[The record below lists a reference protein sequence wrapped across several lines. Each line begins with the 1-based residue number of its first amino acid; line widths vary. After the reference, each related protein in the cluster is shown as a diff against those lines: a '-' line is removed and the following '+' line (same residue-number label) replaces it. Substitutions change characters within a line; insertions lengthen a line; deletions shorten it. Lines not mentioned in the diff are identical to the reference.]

1 MDALR
6 VRVARITRVAHGISS
21 FELVPWEGSCLP
33 SFEPGAHLDVHSPRG
48 HVRQYSLCNDP
59 QETHRY
65 LIAVQRD
72 PHGRGGSVALH
83 DAVREGDGLTVSTP
97 RNTFPLLRARAYLL
111 VAGGIGITPL
121 LSMARVLQRTGTPYT
136 LHYCTRS
143 PERTAFLE
151 ELSAPPFAP
160 HLRMHHDEG
169 DASRGLDVDALLET
183 RQPGARLYC
192 CGPAGLMGAVRKAAL
207 RHGWPGEKL
216 HFESF
221 TAQGVNTALGLENSE
236 FEVAIRSTGVVLP
249 VPNGQSVLN
258 VLRLNGLQVPS
269 ECEAGTCGTCLTGIC
284 EGEPEHRDS
293 FFTGPEQAGSKRM
306 LICVSRARSRRLVLD
321 L

>member
-6 VRVARITRVAHGISS
+6 VRVTRITRVAHGISS
-21 FELVPWEGSCLP
+21 FELVPWEGSSLP
-33 SFEPGAHLDVHSPRG
+33 AFEPGAHLDVHTPRG
-48 HVRQYSLCNDP
+48 HVRQYSLCNDAR
-59 QETHRY
+59 ETHRY

-72 PHGRGGSVALH
+72 PNGRGGSVALH
-83 DAVREGDGLTVSTP
+83 DAVCEGDGLVVSRP
-97 RNTFPLLRARAYLL
+97 RNTFPLLHARAYLL

-121 LSMARVLQRTGTPYT
+121 LPMVRALQREGTPYT

-151 ELSAPPFAP
+151 ELSAPPFAQ
-160 HLRMHHDEG
+160 HLRLHHDQG
-169 DASRGLDVDALLET
+169 DASRGIDVDALLET

-258 VLRLNGLQVPS
+258 VLRRNGLQVPS
-269 ECEAGTCGTCLTGIC
+269 DCEAGTCGTCLTGIC

-306 LICVSRARSRRLVLD
+306 LVCVSRARSRRLVLD